1 MKTSLLKKFY
11 TSLASEQAFIITTM
25 IFIFI
30 SLFITACKKTNEPG
44 VINWNDPPVKV
55 RLTPAN
61 GSTQPPTFLPDF
73 RLKILVTSV
82 MPSDGVR
89 IIVSAAPDGSSN
101 PFYTKNITTTQP
113 ETDLIITGTP
123 PTGINLVSVT
133 VKSLNNI
140 TNESKGSYRYSH
152 DTFPLHPIY
161 TDVNPDQTFDTNGSV
176 YHLDLNNDGIND
188 FDISYTTSV
197 VTLSGHCSGT
207 QTNNYIEISPLNQ
220 NEVGGN
226 STEGVPAVASNII
239 INGTAFGWN
248 HSTNQL
254 LESTT
259 WGQCS
264 YHPGHHG
271 NGGLP
276 SIPAGWF
283 ALPTYSGH
291 WPGAINKYVA
301 LRLHLGSNIY
311 YGWVRL
317 DVPGGSGWSWRF
329 TIKDYAFNGIASQ
342 PIFAGQH

>member
-1 MKTSLLKKFY
+1 MAPAIPSTQKILPPPNQRLTLL
-11 TSLASEQAFIITTM
+11 SQ
-25 IFIFI
+25 
-30 SLFITACKKTNEPG
+30 
-44 VINWNDPPVKV
+44 VHHPPV
-55 RLTPAN
+55 LH
-61 GSTQPPTFLPDF
+61 
-73 RLKILVTSV
+73 
-82 MPSDGVR
+82 
-89 IIVSAAPDGSSN
+89 
-101 PFYTKNITTTQP
+101 
-113 ETDLIITGTP
+113 
-123 PTGINLVSVT
+123 LVSVT

-207 QTNNYIEISPLNQ
+207 RTNNYIEISPLNQ
-220 NEVGGN
+220 NEVAGN

-254 LESTT
+254 LESET

-271 NGGLP
+271 TGGLP

-283 ALPTYSGH
+283 ALPTYYGN
-291 WPGAINKYVA
+291 WWGAVNKYIA
-301 LRLHLGSNIY
+301 LRLHAGSNIY

-317 DVPGGSGWSWRF
+317 NVPGGSGWRF